1 MSRLE
6 HIDAVF
12 TSWPVTLSLWIP
24 KLLLN
29 LALFE
34 HVLHD
39 MVLLESLDQLQSL
52 LDQWIRAVPTRL
64 MTMMTRMKTMKMK
77 TTRTTMMTLKNM
89 KQHSEKWLYVWQCST
104 DKVLQSNVWRLQ
116 FLVKFRQKF
125 QNIFQNSKWNNF
137 TLSWW
142 MINRVEFCQMIDP
155 ESFLAHTWL
164 LWFTRRE
171 KTAPEYLIYQPL

>member
-52 LDQWIRAVPTRL
+52 LDQLIRAVPTRL

-89 KQHSEKWLYVWQCST
+89 KQHSENDYTFGSAAQ
-104 DKVLQSNVWRLQ
+104 
-116 FLVKFRQKF
+116 VKCCNLTCDVF
-125 QNIFQNSKWNNF
+125 NF
-137 TLSWW
+137 W
-142 MINRVEFCQMIDP
+142 
-155 ESFLAHTWL
+155 
-164 LWFTRRE
+164 
-171 KTAPEYLIYQPL
+171 

>member
-52 LDQWIRAVPTRL
+52 LDQLIHAVPTRL
-64 MTMMTRMKTMKMK
+64 MMMTRMKTMKMK
-77 TTRTTMMTLKNM
+77 TTTRTMMMRTLKNM
-89 KQHSEKWLYVWQCST
+89 KQHSEKM
-104 DKVLQSNVWRLQ
+104 
-116 FLVKFRQKF
+116 
-125 QNIFQNSKWNNF
+125 
-137 TLSWW
+137 
-142 MINRVEFCQMIDP
+142 MIL
-155 ESFLAHTWL
+155 LAVQH
-164 LWFTRRE
+164 
-171 KTAPEYLIYQPL
+171 

>member
-52 LDQWIRAVPTRL
+52 LQLIRAVLTRL
-64 MTMMTRMKTMKMK
+64 RTTMTRTKTMKMK
-77 TTRTTMMTLKNM
+77 TTMMMRTLKNM
-89 KQHSEKWLYVWQCST
+89 KQHSEKMIIHLA
-104 DKVLQSNVWRLQ
+104 
-116 FLVKFRQKF
+116 RQ
-125 QNIFQNSKWNNF
+125 
-137 TLSWW
+137 
-142 MINRVEFCQMIDP
+142 
-155 ESFLAHTWL
+155 H
-164 LWFTRRE
+164 
-171 KTAPEYLIYQPL
+171 